1 MSTAAAAD
9 GGQAKKPRTIRRV
22 PITLLSGFL
31 GGKRPPPTPQVARRR
46 ASRLSRKPPL
56 SSAGKSTLLKHT
68 LENKEG
74 LKAWRLQLRTAHTC
88 R

>member
-31 GGKRPPPTPQVARRR
+31 GGKRPPTPQVARRR
-46 ASRLSRKPPL
+46 ASCKIPFLLSWQVHAPEARPREQGGPEDRVHRKRRC
-56 SSAGKSTLLKHT
+56 GRQH
-68 LENKEG
+68 
-74 LKAWRLQLRTAHTC
+74 
-88 R
+88 